1 MVENCVP
8 NVLMLSGLGVRC
20 GFTVALNLM
29 LHVGGYWSAMRAGG
43 SWFCRIKGGPSCP
56 RHGSRAMD
64 QIHGSGKGG
73 APFILHFRLSSA
85 RCVGHLVNILK
96 YFRSY
101 LFPHTEESLNF
112 LAD

>member
-43 SWFCRIKGGPSCP
+43 SWFCRIKGGHNTIFNHYMMTLDRP
-56 RHGSRAMD
+56 
-64 QIHGSGKGG
+64 I
-73 APFILHFRLSSA
+73 
-85 RCVGHLVNILK
+85 
-96 YFRSY
+96 YF
-101 LFPHTEESLNF
+101 
-112 LAD
+112 